1 MLKILLLLLFP
12 VLMYGQGYTSYF
24 TGNQT
29 DKIASP
35 ASGVCLMGG
44 ATEDDN
50 AMRWFLQRAGG
61 GDVLVLRA
69 SGADGYNEYMYTT
82 PGVSLNSV
90 ETIVCSSAAA
100 SNSPYVLQKIRQA
113 EAIWFAG
120 GDQWK
125 YISYWQNTAVDSLVN
140 QAVKERNIV
149 IGGTSAGMAIQGGY
163 RFSARNG
170 TVTSAAALANPFD
183 SKVTIDSSLFLEN
196 RFLSNVITD
205 THFDNPDRR
214 GRLAVF
220 LARIFN
226 DYGKEARA
234 IACDE
239 YTAVCIDTSGTARV
253 FGGAPLYDDHAWFI
267 QINCEISEPAPE
279 SCTPGQPLT
288 WNQSGKALKVF
299 RITGDPSGTGT
310 FNLNDWKTGTAGSWY
325 DWGSNQGILSSVS
338 GSVPECIVLSGE
350 ASETGIFSIY
360 PNPAGDYLTIRMNN
374 NGSREINLSFHD
386 LHGRLISRTR
396 LSGDEVQVDTG
407 FLEPGIY
414 ILGIA
419 AGSRSIHTKIIKH
432 R

>member
-1 MLKILLLLLFP
+1 
-12 VLMYGQGYTSYF
+12 
-24 TGNQT
+24 
-29 DKIASP
+29 
-35 ASGVCLMGG
+35 
-44 ATEDDN
+44 
-50 AMRWFLQRAGG
+50 
-61 GDVLVLRA
+61 
-69 SGADGYNEYMYTT
+69 
-82 PGVSLNSV
+82 
-90 ETIVCSSAAA
+90 
-100 SNSPYVLQKIRQA
+100 
-113 EAIWFAG
+113 
-120 GDQWK
+120 
-125 YISYWQNTAVDSLVN
+125 VDSLVN

-205 THFDNPDRR
+205 THLDNPDRR

-338 GSVPECIVLSGE
+338 GSVPECIVFSGE

-414 ILGIA
+414 ILGIT
-419 AGSRSIHTKIIKH
+419 AGSHSIHTKIIKH
-432 R
+432 P

>member
-12 VLMYGQGYTSYF
+12 VLVYGQGYTSYF

-29 DKIASP
+29 DKMASP
-35 ASGVCLMGG
+35 AGGVCLMGG

-100 SNSPYVLQKIRQA
+100 SSSPYVLQKIRQA

-183 SKVTIDSSLFLEN
+183 SKVTVDSSLFLEN

-239 YTAVCIDTSGTARV
+239 YTAVCIDTSGMARV

-338 GSVPECIVLSGE
+338 GGARECIVFSGE
-350 ASETGIFSIY
+350 ASETGIFSIF

-374 NGSREINLSFHD
+374 NGSREINVSFHD

-414 ILGIA
+414 ILGIT
-419 AGSRSIHTKIIKH
+419 AGSHSVHTKIIKH
-432 R
+432 P